1 MAGVVMVT
9 GVKLTHQNAKLSLER
24 ARHYVHE
31 VVPGLD
37 IGHEISGKVNAD
49 QANSGGLHHDG
60 N

>member
-9 GVKLTHQNAKLSLER
+9 GVKSTNQTAKSNLES
-24 ARHYVHE
+24 ARHNVHE

-37 IGHEISGKVNAD
+37 IWHEISGKVNAD

>member
-9 GVKLTHQNAKLSLER
+9 GVKPATRATKLSLES
-24 ARHYVHE
+24 ARHNVHE
-31 VVPGLD
+31 MVPGLD